1 MQRYFIIENDIND
14 DQTVTISNEDAH
26 HIINVMH
33 MQSGDEVILS
43 FPSDESFIA
52 MISEIQDGSVTFEM
66 KEKMMEEKALPVS
79 VTIAQGLPK
88 GSKLELIVQKGT
100 ELGADKFEIIQ
111 MDRSVA
117 KWDQKA
123 TNKKLPRYEKIIKEA
138 SEQSHRTSIPKI
150 DGIRTLDA
158 MLQDASIYD
167 HILFAYEEEAKTE
180 EYHSFYVA
188 LKHIKKADRVLL
200 FIGPEGG
207 FSKREVEQLK
217 SYGAH
222 AVRLGKRILRT
233 ETASLYALSA
243 LSFYFEELEAQ

>member
-26 HIINVMH
+26 HIINVMR

-167 HILFAYEEEAKTE
+167 Q
-180 EYHSFYVA
+180 
-188 LKHIKKADRVLL
+188 DR
-200 FIGPEGG
+200 
-207 FSKREVEQLK
+207 K
-217 SYGAH
+217 S
-222 AVRLGKRILRT
+222 VV
-233 ETASLYALSA
+233 
-243 LSFYFEELEAQ
+243 